1 MKRSNAIF
9 VTLVLLFTMIFTVP
23 TYAQNPI
30 RLNVNGVFYDEYR
43 PVIKNGSTLVP
54 LAFIAQ
60 RLNLQ
65 VNWNQKEKKIT
76 IQGDK
81 PISLFIGKNIAY
93 IGTKTKILS
102 VPPQVIQGKTY
113 VPVAFIADLFH
124 IPVNWDGKNKI
135 VTIGQQNTPSNDT
148 TENYEERIKGNL
160 SSKVIM
166 YPQQNTQSSDVEV
179 DLFHKHGK
187 ATLEVGKVMN
197 SVDVALYWY
206 SINTNLELGFDHVD
220 FYQNGV
226 LAPNATL
233 QAATVDLDKDGKD
246 EIIVAVHDGVV
257 DGVFSVLQP
266 FNSLNVGDGVVVD
279 TLYNKVLG
287 TEYFQRD
294 IIVEKNGHIITPIGS
309 QGLFSEYVLQNGKLV
324 EIPSYSTK

>member
-1 MKRSNAIF
+1 MKKINTIF
-9 VTLVLLFTMIFTVP
+9 VTLVLLFSMIFTVP
-23 TYAQNPI
+23 TYAQSPV
-30 RLNVNGVFYDEYR
+30 RLNVNRVFCEEYR
-43 PVIKNGSTLVP
+43 PVIKNGTTLVP

-60 RLNLQ
+60 KLNLQ
-65 VNWNQKEKKIT
+65 VNWNQKQKKVT

-81 PISLFIGKNIAY
+81 QISLFIGETTAY
-93 IGTKTKILS
+93 IGTKTKNMPVS
-102 VPPQVIQGKTY
+102 PQIIQGKTY

-246 EIIVAVHDGVV
+246 EIIVAVHDGVI

-266 FNSLNVGDGVVVD
+266 FNSLNVGDGVVID

-324 EIPSYSTK
+324 EVPTYITK